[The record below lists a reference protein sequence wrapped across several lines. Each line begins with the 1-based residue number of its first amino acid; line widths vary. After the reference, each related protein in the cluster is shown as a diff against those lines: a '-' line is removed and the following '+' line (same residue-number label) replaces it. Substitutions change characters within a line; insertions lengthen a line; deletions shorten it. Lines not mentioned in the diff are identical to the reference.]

1 MSLTKETFIDYLD
14 TFVPNEQRSMF
25 GGTGI
30 FVQGAMY
37 ALLSD
42 EKLYIRGG
50 EKLDHQLLELGCHKF
65 KHVKRSTVAIVNYY
79 DISDIYDSQPA
90 LCTELVQSSI
100 AIALKEKVMK
110 GTARNRRLRD
120 LPNLRLTLERMM
132 KKAGIEDV
140 DAFYDMGA
148 VDAYLLVKQSQGKS
162 VDQKLLWMFAG
173 AVEGCHWTLL
183 NPSLK
188 DELLLQLE
196 QRKQFYPYQTESE
209 KHAADVFN

>member
-1 MSLTKETFIDYLD
+1 MSLIKETFIDYLD

-37 ALLSD
+37 ALLSNG
-42 EKLYIRGG
+42 KFYIRGG
-50 EKLDHQLLELGCHKF
+50 EKLDHQLLELGCRKF

-79 DISDIYDSQPA
+79 DITSVYASQPA
-90 LCTELVQSSI
+90 LCADLVQSSI

-110 GTARNRRLRD
+110 GAARNRRLRD

-132 KKAGIEDV
+132 KKAGIADV
-140 DAFYDMGA
+140 DSFYQMGA
-148 VDAYLLVKQSQGKS
+148 VESYLMVKQSQGKN

-183 NPSLK
+183 DPSLK
-188 DELLLQLE
+188 EELLLQLE
-196 QRKQFYPYQTESE
+196 QRKPFFSFQSDSEARASESMY
-209 KHAADVFN
+209 